1 VRDSPGG
8 LSLSNGNMKK
18 TAFIFPG
25 QASQYVGMAR
35 ELYDRFDSVK
45 ELFETASGILEYDL
59 ADVCFN
65 GPEDKLKQT
74 LYTQPAVFVHSCA
87 VNLLLNEEG
96 ISPHAAA
103 GHSLGEYSAL
113 VCSGALDFA
122 AAMKAVAIRSRAM
135 QEDCDNHPGTMAA
148 VMGLDY
154 EDVVKVLK
162 DTQGVVAPAN
172 YNSPGQT
179 VIAGEADAV
188 KRACELLKG
197 KGAKRALLIPV
208 GGAYH
213 SRLMDSSSE
222 KMRKFIMKELGL
234 SSFEIPVYS
243 NVSAEPV
250 TDSEKFRRLL
260 ADQISSPVLWYPI
273 LNNMHKDGIRH
284 FVEIGPGKVLQGLV
298 KKSIKDV
305 HIDIS
310 GVDNLENLIDF
321 LKENAEVKPA

>member
-1 VRDSPGG
+1 
-8 LSLSNGNMKK
+8 MKK

-45 ELFETASGILEYDL
+45 ELFETASGILGYDL

-65 GPEDKLKQT
+65 GPEDRLKQT
-74 LYTQPAVFVHSCA
+74 SYTQPAVFVHSCA
-87 VNLLLNEEG
+87 VNLLLGGEG

-113 VCSGALDFA
+113 VCSGALDFTT
-122 AAMKAVAIRSRAM
+122 AMKAVAIRSRVM

-154 EDVVKVLK
+154 EDVVEVLK
-162 DTQGVVAPAN
+162 DAQGIVTPAN
-172 YNSPGQT
+172 YNSPGQV
-179 VIAGEADAV
+179 VIAGEKDAV
-188 KRACELLKG
+188 NRACDLLKG
-197 KGAKRALLIPV
+197 KGARRAMPIPV

-213 SRLMDSSSE
+213 SRLMDSSSR
-222 KMRKFIMKELGL
+222 KMRKFIMEKLNL
-234 SSFEIPVYS
+234 SSFKIPVYS
-243 NVSAEPV
+243 NVSAEPI
-250 TDSEKFRRLL
+250 TDSEKYRSLL

-273 LNNMHKDGIRH
+273 LDNMYKDGIRC

-298 KKSIKDV
+298 KRSIIDEHV
-305 HIDIS
+305 DIS
-310 GVDNLENLIDF
+310 GVDNLDNLIDF
-321 LKENAEVKPA
+321 LKENSEVKPA